1 MFAAIK
7 ALWLWFLSLFGVE
20 KPAASAP
27 VHVPVITDEAL
38 NEFPLNGALKDE
50 VDPRDH
56 IFGQDIRKEQ
66 P

>member
-1 MFAAIK
+1 MLAAIK

-27 VHVPVITDEAL
+27 VLTDEAL